1 MIHTSPSTLFSV
13 FIVSCCTFLV
23 VSVLPMPAF
32 SEEQGIRPGRDHDR
46 RFGLG
51 YNLDLFPTVIS
62 ASAGH
67 FGIAAQAWAGIDHV
81 KVRIVGARMAFPDS
95 TIGNSAFSG
104 YELSVA
110 AVIMDYVFGEGFSG
124 FWIGTG
130 IEQWQNSI
138 THDQSGAETRWSN
151 VVMTFGGGY
160 IWKVF
165 GNLFVEPW
173 AGIHYITNPH
183 TVETGAD
190 RFEQKEFQASASVK
204 IGYFFDI

>member
-1 MIHTSPSTLFSV
+1 
-13 FIVSCCTFLV
+13 
-23 VSVLPMPAF
+23 MPAF

-46 RFGLG
+46 RFALG

-124 FWIGTG
+124 FWRKLCVIHIVQECCQTDDALVGTFLPRDA
-130 IEQWQNSI
+130 SRR
-138 THDQSGAETRWSN
+138 THDAHSVLN
-151 VVMTFGGGY
+151 VVARSISRKDATSESLGIY
-160 IWKVF
+160 QR
-165 GNLFVEPW
+165 FV
-173 AGIHYITNPH
+173 
-183 TVETGAD
+183 
-190 RFEQKEFQASASVK
+190 
-204 IGYFFDI
+204 